1 MGMSSPSIAGQV
13 PILST
18 TEGQR
23 RSSNIHATQV
33 SRSPSNASSVAR
45 GKDSGLNQRALT
57 THVGRE
63 PATITRKRLPWLD
76 GGQQPKSGDVHI
88 PGSFEP
94 AGGSLDEAVTAFC
107 EPTAPVP
114 DADAP
119 VAPQQAPQSRG
130 EGALIDPLSNDPT
143 LRAVGS
149 TPSLQNRKRVGS
161 KPRTLSMTSEPRPGI
176 KPTPTKQH
184 ARLALGMVSEK
195 SGQADEYTPSEYST
209 TISSDNEPGSY
220 AAGKSPPPK
229 PVAIPAI
236 LPSTLVR
243 RPLVVPKPP
252 PRYSASRERGM
263 MLPDTVV
270 KRGTTIPKPQP
281 PSKQPVN
288 APKRQTLHELPSHL
302 MQSSSSTSPDTQS
315 QSPRTSREASPLTLP
330 FQPGQPS
337 LDLSPTTEA
346 SPRSLITPPDP
357 VVIRSAG
364 LRRENRSLSRAVA
377 GLENLMEDA
386 LHVAKDAADSGRPDH
401 VAHIL
406 DSAAAVLRKAST
418 AIPKGKKVPYRET
431 GSPFNVS
438 PHESGDSDSD
448 SDSDSEHGVHSGFS
462 SAMHSRDIS
471 AETAPTLLTRSAHSS
486 AQPVLVDQYSRK
498 HGKAPISLRASV
510 KHGNASSADDD
521 DSIAPTP
528 PRLYQPASA
537 ESIVRDFAYARM
549 HNARA
554 VSAVSL
560 STQPTRYGAAADFYS
575 NNGESSPPLLRRSI
589 ALSKMAIDTALP
601 TDRDLPTLPAPVVG
615 PGKDSVGRVKRG
627 ADKRPMQGAL
637 RELEHVPTDTEPPRQ
652 RDGDNNPAGTVPQ
665 RRKKDRHHPHLS
677 DFFETA
683 YYRHP
688 ETDRAAKARQLSGI
702 TDARSVPAPLATPG
716 SPPPV
721 PPRRSTTTAA
731 ITHSSDSAVAKQGAR
746 KHISLRDGQAFSLG
760 RYHRR
765 QPIAREWD
773 PVRKRITAA
782 IACANTVFI
791 GLIAGIYAGEVPK
804 IQYQIQDMGHRVIL
818 GNVLLFIGLGLT
830 TLLFWP
836 LPLLHG
842 RKPYTL
848 LAFALMLPLQFP
860 QALAVSG
867 YRNPNNPIFRC
878 GLLIPRVLT
887 GMAMGFANINQLPT
901 LFDLF
906 GCSLMSEA
914 PHQEMVSADDI
925 RRQGGGVG
933 IWLGIWSFCFTGSL
947 SIGFCIGACIISG
960 LDPSWGF
967 YVVVVLLAFFLL
979 VNVIAPETRRAPYRR
994 SIAHFFDDSE
1004 PDKLKRRVARGEV
1017 KLHIENEGPKWWFQ
1031 EVWAGVVLTKRMVC
1045 QPGFFVLMVYIA
1057 WIYAQ
1062 VTLVILLL
1070 GALLSREYTW
1080 QPQYVGLA
1088 ALSLAIGAFCALPL
1102 AKASVFSRSR
1112 FTPQRTDS
1120 MTMRAPRLTW
1130 SSHLL
1135 RRCTFTLLLPFAGL
1149 AYTLSAPGPSISWVS
1164 PTVFCGLVGF
1174 LSNLAIA
1181 ECVGLIMEVFDTC
1194 DLQPGVNQKHRLESM
1209 TETTRRRRTNYSS
1222 FPRVCAGFFAAQSLG
1237 FFFAAASTGVS
1248 GAVTRALG
1256 AQQAVAVVA
1265 ATLLAITVLFMCVM
1279 FRYKQVQVI
1288 PSGVFDRA
1296 TRKGSIAWGAGA
1308 EDPEWRPVIIGNPS
1322 GKMRRVNLLELGALT
1337 RWTEI
1342 RRLNKLWR
1350 K

>member
-1 MGMSSPSIAGQV
+1 MGMSSPSIAGQY
-13 PILST
+13 PGLSAA
-18 TEGQR
+18 EWQR
-23 RSSNIHATQV
+23 RSSNVHNTRL
-33 SRSPSNASSVAR
+33 SRDPSNASSVAR
-45 GKDSGLNQRALT
+45 GEDSGLNQRVLT

-63 PATITRKRLPWLD
+63 PTRIARKKLPWLD
-76 GGQQPKSGDVHI
+76 GGQQSKPGDVHV

-94 AGGSLDEAVTAFC
+94 AEKSLEDATSSFGEPVATVPNSDAPTGS
-107 EPTAPVP
+107 PP
-114 DADAP
+114 DA
-119 VAPQQAPQSRG
+119 QARSQSASMR
-130 EGALIDPLSNDPT
+130 ALGDDPT

-149 TPSLQNRKRVGS
+149 TPSLQARKRSVQRS
-161 KPRTLSMTSEPRPGI
+161 RTLSLTSDPRPGI

-184 ARLALGMVSEK
+184 AKRALGIVSEK
-195 SGQADEYTPSEYST
+195 SVKAEDYTPSEYSAT
-209 TISSDNEPGSY
+209 MSSDTEPGSCT
-220 AAGKSPPPK
+220 SCDSQPPK
-229 PVAIPAI
+229 PAETPAIPPPTI
-236 LPSTLVR
+236 VK
-243 RPLVVPKPP
+243 RPLVVPKAPP
-252 PRYSASRERGM
+252 PHSASRERGLL
-263 MLPDTVV
+263 LPDTIV
-270 KRGTTIPKPQP
+270 KRRTTMPKPQP
-281 PSKQPVN
+281 PSRLPVN
-288 APKRQTLHELPSHL
+288 APKRQTLHELPAHL
-302 MQSSSSTSPDTQS
+302 VQSSSSASPDLVTS
-315 QSPRTSREASPLTLP
+315 SDVSPLKLPDQPALASPNVSPATEV
-330 FQPGQPS
+330 
-337 LDLSPTTEA
+337 SPTA
-346 SPRSLITPPDP
+346 VKPPAP
-357 VVIRSAG
+357 IAVRSAG
-364 LRRENRSLSRAVA
+364 LRRENRSLSRAVT

-386 LHVAKDAADSGRPDH
+386 LHVAKDAADNGRPDD

-406 DSAAAVLRKAST
+406 DSAAAVLRRAST
-418 AIPKGKKVPYRET
+418 AIPKRDTAGY
-431 GSPFNVS
+431 GMMSSPFEVS
-438 PHESGDSDSD
+438 PHESGGSGSY
-448 SDSDSEHGVHSGFS
+448 SDSEHGVHSGFS

-486 AQPVLVDQYSRK
+486 AQPIFMDRYTGK
-498 HGKAPISLRASV
+498 NGKAPMSMRATV
-510 KHGNASSADDD
+510 KHGDASSADDDD

-537 ESIVRDFAYARM
+537 ESIVRDFAYARLQ
-549 HNARA
+549 NARA
-554 VSAVSL
+554 QSAKSL
-560 STQPTRYGAAADFYS
+560 SAPFAGYGAAADFYS
-575 NNGESSPPLLRRSI
+575 NNGEFSPPLLRRSI
-589 ALSKMAIDTALP
+589 ALSQMPMPMAKALP
-601 TDRDLPTLPAPVVG
+601 TDKPLPAVPAPVVS
-615 PGKDSVGRVKRG
+615 PEKDGMGRVKRSSG
-627 ADKRPMQGAL
+627 RRLTQGEL
-637 RELEHVPTDTEPPRQ
+637 RELEHVPTDSEPPR
-652 RDGDNNPAGTVPQ
+652 RVDSNNNPAGTVPQ
-665 RRKKDRHHPHLS
+665 RRKKDRYHPHLF
-677 DFFETA
+677 DLFETS
-683 YYRHP
+683 YYRLP
-688 ETDRAAKARQLSGI
+688 EADHTAKARQLSGV
-702 TDARSVPAPLATPG
+702 TDTSEVSCPSQAPALLPSREQL
-716 SPPPV
+716 SLKH
-721 PPRRSTTTAA
+721 PR
-731 ITHSSDSAVAKQGAR
+731 R
-746 KHISLRDGQAFSLG
+746 KHISLRDNQPFSLG

-765 QPIAREWD
+765 KPIAREWD
-773 PVRKRITAA
+773 PLRKRITAA

-830 TLLFWP
+830 TVVFWP

-867 YRNPNNPIFRC
+867 YRNPNNPIYRC

-914 PHQEMVSADDI
+914 PHQEMVSADDA

-933 IWLGIWSFCFTGSL
+933 IWLGIWSFCFVGSL

-967 YVVVVLLAFFLL
+967 YIVVILLAFFLL
-979 VNVIAPETRRAPYRR
+979 INVIAPETRRAPYRR

-1004 PDKLKRRVARGEV
+1004 PEKLKRRVARGEV

-1031 EVWAGVVLTKRMVC
+1031 EVWAGTILTKRMAF

-1088 ALSLAIGAFCALPL
+1088 ALSLAIGAFFALPL
-1102 AKASVFSRSR
+1102 AKASIFSRSR

-1130 SSHLL
+1130 SSHLM
-1135 RRCTFTLLLPFAGL
+1135 RRCMFTLLLPFAGL
-1149 AYTLSAPGPSISWVS
+1149 AYTLSAPGPSVSWVS
-1164 PTVFCGLVGF
+1164 PTIFCGLVGF

-1194 DLQPGVNQKHRLESM
+1194 DLQPGVNQKHRLQSM
-1209 TETTRRRRTNYSS
+1209 AETTRRRRTNYSS

-1248 GAVTRALG
+1248 GAITRALG
-1256 AQQAVAVVA
+1256 AQEAVAVVA
-1265 ATLLAITVLFMCVM
+1265 AILLVITVLFMCAM

-1296 TRKGSIAWGAGA
+1296 TKKGSIAWGAAA
-1308 EDPEWRPVIIGNPS
+1308 EDPEWKPVIIGNPS
-1322 GKMRRVNLLELGALT
+1322 GKMRRVNLLEMGQLT

-1342 RRLNKLWR
+1342 RRLNRLVR

>member
-615 PGKDSVGRVKRG
+615 PKDSVGRVKRG

-683 YYRHP
+683 
-688 ETDRAAKARQLSGI
+688 
-702 TDARSVPAPLATPG
+702 
-716 SPPPV
+716 
-721 PPRRSTTTAA
+721 
-731 ITHSSDSAVAKQGAR
+731 
-746 KHISLRDGQAFSLG
+746 
-760 RYHRR
+760 
-765 QPIAREWD
+765 
-773 PVRKRITAA
+773 
-782 IACANTVFI
+782 
-791 GLIAGIYAGEVPK
+791 
-804 IQYQIQDMGHRVIL
+804 
-818 GNVLLFIGLGLT
+818 
-830 TLLFWP
+830 
-836 LPLLHG
+836 
-842 RKPYTL
+842 
-848 LAFALMLPLQFP
+848 
-860 QALAVSG
+860 
-867 YRNPNNPIFRC
+867 
-878 GLLIPRVLT
+878 
-887 GMAMGFANINQLPT
+887 
-901 LFDLF
+901 
-906 GCSLMSEA
+906 
-914 PHQEMVSADDI
+914 
-925 RRQGGGVG
+925 
-933 IWLGIWSFCFTGSL
+933 
-947 SIGFCIGACIISG
+947 
-960 LDPSWGF
+960 
-967 YVVVVLLAFFLL
+967 
-979 VNVIAPETRRAPYRR
+979 
-994 SIAHFFDDSE
+994 
-1004 PDKLKRRVARGEV
+1004 
-1017 KLHIENEGPKWWFQ
+1017 
-1031 EVWAGVVLTKRMVC
+1031 
-1045 QPGFFVLMVYIA
+1045 
-1057 WIYAQ
+1057 
-1062 VTLVILLL
+1062 
-1070 GALLSREYTW
+1070 
-1080 QPQYVGLA
+1080 
-1088 ALSLAIGAFCALPL
+1088 
-1102 AKASVFSRSR
+1102 
-1112 FTPQRTDS
+1112 
-1120 MTMRAPRLTW
+1120 
-1130 SSHLL
+1130 
-1135 RRCTFTLLLPFAGL
+1135 
-1149 AYTLSAPGPSISWVS
+1149 
-1164 PTVFCGLVGF
+1164 
-1174 LSNLAIA
+1174 
-1181 ECVGLIMEVFDTC
+1181 
-1194 DLQPGVNQKHRLESM
+1194 
-1209 TETTRRRRTNYSS
+1209 
-1222 FPRVCAGFFAAQSLG
+1222 
-1237 FFFAAASTGVS
+1237 
-1248 GAVTRALG
+1248 
-1256 AQQAVAVVA
+1256 
-1265 ATLLAITVLFMCVM
+1265 
-1279 FRYKQVQVI
+1279 
-1288 PSGVFDRA
+1288 
-1296 TRKGSIAWGAGA
+1296 
-1308 EDPEWRPVIIGNPS
+1308 
-1322 GKMRRVNLLELGALT
+1322 
-1337 RWTEI
+1337 
-1342 RRLNKLWR
+1342 
-1350 K
+1350 